1 VYVKRWQKT
10 KHATLFRLSNK
21 VVQVVFEDKSELV
34 MSSMTKKVFYKN
46 KKEERF
52 CYPLATAL
60 DSGNQEMIKRLNY
73 SRQVLE
79 QSIQRQSMR
88 PVGSALTQRMS
99 SNEARGALNY
109 QTSTNNLQNYQQQ
122 LNQAPQQ

>member
-1 VYVKRWQKT
+1 MYVKRWQKT

-46 KKEERF
+46 KKDEKC

-79 QSIQRQSMR
+79 QSIQRQTMR

-99 SNEARGALNY
+99 SNEARGTQGLNY
-109 QTSTNNLQNYQQQ
+109 QTSTNNL
-122 LNQAPQQ
+122 